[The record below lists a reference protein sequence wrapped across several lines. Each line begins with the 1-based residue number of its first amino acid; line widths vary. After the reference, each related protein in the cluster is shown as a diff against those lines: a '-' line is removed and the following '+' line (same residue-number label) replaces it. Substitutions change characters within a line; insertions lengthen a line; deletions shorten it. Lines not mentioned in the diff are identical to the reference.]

1 MNRSVGTV
9 VVRAWVEPNAGPKG
23 LRARVLAIT
32 GQDSDLQEL
41 GVAAGLP
48 AILALVEKA
57 LHTAVPHGDDQQGS

>member
-1 MNRSVGTV
+1 M
-9 VVRAWVEPNAGPKG
+9 G

-32 GQDSDLQEL
+32 GQDSDMQEL

-57 LHTAVPHGDDQQGS
+57 LRTVVPLGDDQQDS